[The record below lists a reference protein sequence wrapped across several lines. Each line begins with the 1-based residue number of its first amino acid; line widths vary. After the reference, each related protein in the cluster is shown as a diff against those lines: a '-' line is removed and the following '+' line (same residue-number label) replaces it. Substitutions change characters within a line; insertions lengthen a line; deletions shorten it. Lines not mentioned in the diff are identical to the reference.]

1 MALYNKIFIYAIEH
15 LIYYLLKQNSKK
27 IMDPS
32 KEQYIFTDELSK
44 AIATYIRRMKR
55 LHALTSKDIV
65 QRLQEFD
72 INISPDNLNVRLNSG
87 KMSSNFFVALMS
99 VIGEEKLGVKEIVQ
113 IVEENRKK
121 NESNGSLEQTD
132 V

>member
-1 MALYNKIFIYAIEH
+1 
-15 LIYYLLKQNSKK
+15 
-27 IMDPS
+27 MDPS